1 MGKIRQKAFISP
13 DRSDGGII
21 VGDKKIKLD
30 VVYLALHGTNGEDG
44 AIQGMLQIAGIPY
57 IGANLLSSA
66 LCMDKAMAK
75 QLLKSYNVP
84 QAEFMVLYKDMLT
97 NFDELIKQIEDKFTY
112 PIFIKPSNAGSSIG
126 ASIVKENSA
135 LLPAIKDAFLYDY
148 KVLVEEYVDA
158 FEVECGI
165 LGNRS
170 IKVGSLAKVVIN
182 SEFYDYETKY
192 TPGRTINQIPAQIPD
207 KQAEEIKSIA
217 KKVYKALDVSG
228 YARVD
233 FFIDKTNGRVLF
245 NEINTLPGFT
255 PFSAFPGMW
264 KDKGVSYPELLDII
278 IGYALEM

>member
-1 MGKIRQKAFISP
+1 M
-13 DRSDGGII
+13 
-21 VGDKKIKLD
+21 
-30 VVYLALHGTNGEDG
+30 
-44 AIQGMLQIAGIPY
+44 
-57 IGANLLSSA
+57 
-66 LCMDKAMAK
+66 
-75 QLLKSYNVP
+75 
-84 QAEFMVLYKDMLT
+84 
-97 NFDELIKQIEDKFTY
+97 
-112 PIFIKPSNAGSSIG
+112 
-126 ASIVKENSA
+126 
-135 LLPAIKDAFLYDY
+135 
-148 KVLVEEYVDA
+148 
-158 FEVECGI
+158 
-165 LGNRS
+165 
-170 IKVGSLAKVVIN
+170 GSLAKVVIN